1 MSIELTASERIAR
14 IRSDFRMGVAVG
26 FRSGLEK
33 WLVASSET
41 ITLSRFNG
49 MRKLGPLE
57 LAITDWRAQTLSTW
71 ATDGDIARLAI
82 PDDKDLDWV
91 HSVCDPSDDFNTPL
105 KGPFTPIFGGSADV
119 SRTAL
124 AICKTAHLIPSA
136 VMVNITD
143 QDIVGLDFIDLEQIL
158 SLILNPSNQLIEVS
172 AANVPLQVAEASRVH
187 VFRPQDGGEEHYAI
201 EIGNPDRNKSVLS
214 RLHSAC
220 FTGDLI
226 GSLKCDCG
234 HQLQAALEAI
244 SVRWIWCFII
254 YEPRRSW
261 YRSCKQNACICAS
274 KPRV

>member
-1 MSIELTASERIAR
+1 MSIALTASERIAR
-14 IRSDFRMGVAVG
+14 IRSDFRMGVAVA

-136 VMVNITD
+136 VSVNVTD
-143 QDIVGLDFIDLEQIL
+143 
-158 SLILNPSNQLIEVS
+158 
-172 AANVPLQVAEASRVH
+172 
-187 VFRPQDGGEEHYAI
+187 
-201 EIGNPDRNKSVLS
+201 
-214 RLHSAC
+214 
-220 FTGDLI
+220 
-226 GSLKCDCG
+226 
-234 HQLQAALEAI
+234 
-244 SVRWIWCFII
+244 
-254 YEPRRSW
+254 
-261 YRSCKQNACICAS
+261 
-274 KPRV
+274 

>member
-26 FRSGLEK
+26 FRSGLEM

-124 AICKTAHLIPSA
+124 AICKMAHLIPSA

-143 QDIVGLDFIDLEQIL
+143 QDIVGLDFIDLKQIL

-214 RLHSAC
+214 RLHSA
-220 FTGDLI
+220 
-226 GSLKCDCG
+226 
-234 HQLQAALEAI
+234 
-244 SVRWIWCFII
+244 
-254 YEPRRSW
+254 
-261 YRSCKQNACICAS
+261 
-274 KPRV
+274 